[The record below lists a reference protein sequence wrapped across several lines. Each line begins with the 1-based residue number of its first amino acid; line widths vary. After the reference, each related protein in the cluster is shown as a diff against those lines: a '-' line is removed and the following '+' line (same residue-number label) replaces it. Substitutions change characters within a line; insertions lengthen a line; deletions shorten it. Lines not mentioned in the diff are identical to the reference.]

1 WQVWQPLQGGY
12 LVYDRETERTADA

>member
-1 WQVWQPLQGGY
+1 QVWQPLQGGY